1 MRQEILKFQYEE
13 YYTITHKGSN
23 PINYSV
29 GQTIPTDSWL
39 DNVFEYKG
47 KKRLDSPPSSK
58 RPLFV
63 VDEIY
68 TNNEEKYV
76 ENYGNPMC
84 TVRKE
89 YIMVVIERDG
99 DKLALKLFNGSK
111 IKVKGTSYFRVKKNV
126 EYITV
131 NTKTGDVYN
140 GYLKGFQKKKNY
152 SKKIRRNYF
161 RDCSLESIKSKI
173 RNYLN
178 IYKIEKSTSIAGDFV
193 NTFMDEIDQRLYE
206 NLNLDDRLFKFYLD
220 KRNIKY
226 PDNFGAYKNHLI
238 GPSIRKK
245 LKKNGG
251 KLVDAFMDEHNLH
264 GKILKKSLHECER
277 ISLDVYN
284 HARNMF
290 GDDKLNQDSGVII
303 PLLETLIHVNNSNTS
318 EGLKKIMTNS
328 EMDRYYQSF
337 KQVFVNSNMDTYTL
351 SDHVR
356 MYCELKRYGVDVKWN
371 ATNSTEFHNEHL
383 DWTDKLSHY
392 KNGTYNRIYPDI
404 LHKLLSKKIGDY
416 TPVLLTTSQEY
427 NEESATQSNCVKGY
441 VGRPESI
448 IVSLRNGDE
457 RATIEYQVK
466 LIDEKITIN
475 RVQSLGKRNQKLT
488 PDWDNVMLSLDKIM
502 LSFIKDKNFELVK
515 VIKENDMG
523 MKISSDS
530 KWGLTKW
537 GSTQLEWENSKISN
551 TNSFED
557 LFNII

>member
-1 MRQEILKFQYEE
+1 MKQEILKFQYEE
-13 YYTITHKGSN
+13 YVTITHKCSS
-23 PINYSV
+23 PINYTV
-29 GQTIPTDSWL
+29 PQVIPTDSWIE
-39 DNVFEYKG
+39 DIFEVS
-47 KKRLDSPPSSK
+47 RERPSDSPPSPK
-58 RPLFV
+58 KPLFV

-68 TNNEEKYV
+68 KNNEEKYV

-84 TVRKE
+84 TVRKD
-89 YIMVVIERDG
+89 YVMVVIERDG
-99 DKLALKLFNGSK
+99 DKLAMKLFYGGKTRS
-111 IKVKGTSYFRVKKNV
+111 KGTKYFKVKKNV

-140 GYLKGFQKKKNY
+140 GYLKGFQKKRNY

-161 RDCSLESIKSKI
+161 MECSLESMKNKI
-173 RNYLN
+173 RNYFNLF
-178 IYKIEKSTSIAGDFV
+178 KVDKSASISSDLV
-193 NTFMDEIDQRLYE
+193 NTFMDEIDKRLYE
-206 NLNLDDRLFKFYLD
+206 NLTLDDRLFKFYLD
-220 KRNIKY
+220 KRNVKY

-251 KLVDAFMDEHNLH
+251 KLVDAFMEEHNLK
-264 GKILKKSLHECER
+264 GKILKKSLHKCER

-284 HARNMF
+284 HACNVF
-290 GDDKLNQDSGVII
+290 GYDKLNQDSGVIV
-303 PLLETLIHVNNSNTS
+303 PLLETLTHVNNSIAS
-318 EGLKKIMTNS
+318 EGLKEIMTHS
-328 EMDRYYQSF
+328 EMDRYYQAF
-337 KQVFVNSNMDTYTL
+337 KEVFVNLNIDTYTL

-356 MYCELKRYGVDVKWN
+356 MYDELKRYNVDVKWN

-392 KNGTYNRIYPDI
+392 KNGTYTRIYPDI
-404 LHKLLSKKIGDY
+404 LHKLLSKNIGDY
-416 TPVLLTTSQEY
+416 TPVLLTTSEEY

-448 IVSLRNGDE
+448 IVSLRDDDE

-488 PDWDNVMLSLDKIM
+488 PDWDDVMLSLDKIM

-515 VIKENDMG
+515 VIKENGMG
-523 MKISSDS
+523 MKIISDS
-530 KWGLTKW
+530 KWELMSYGLIRLK
-537 GSTQLEWENSKISN
+537 WENPKISN
-551 TNSFED
+551 NNSFMD
-557 LFNII
+557 LFN

>member
-13 YYTITHKGSN
+13 YFTITHKECN
-23 PINYSV
+23 PIDYKV
-29 GQTIPTDSWL
+29 PHDIPTDAWL
-39 DNVFEYKG
+39 DDIFG
-47 KKRLDSPPSSK
+47 KETERLGPPPSSK

-63 VDEIY
+63 VDNIY
-68 TNNEEKYV
+68 NNNQEKYV

-84 TVRKE
+84 TVRKD
-89 YIMVVIERDG
+89 YVMVVIERDG
-99 DKLALKLFNGSK
+99 DKLALKLFYGG
-111 IKVKGTSYFRVKKNV
+111 KVRTKGTSYFRVKKNV

-140 GYLKGFQKKKNY
+140 GYLKGFQKKRNY

-161 RDCSLESIKSKI
+161 MECSLESMKSKI

-178 IYKIEKSTSIAGDFV
+178 IFKIEKSTSIASNLV
-193 NTFMDEIDQRLYE
+193 NVFMDEIDQRLYE
-206 NLNLDDRLFKFYLD
+206 NLKLDDRLFKFYLD
-220 KRNIKY
+220 KRNVKY

-251 KLVDAFMDEHNLH
+251 KLVDAFMDEHNLQ

-290 GDDKLNQDSGVII
+290 GDDKLNQDTGVII
-303 PLLETLIHVNNSNTS
+303 PLLEATTHINNPTS
-318 EGLKKIMTNS
+318 SEELKKIMTHK

-337 KQVFVNSNMDTYTL
+337 KEVFVNSNMDTYTL

-356 MYCELKRYGVDVKWN
+356 MYCELKRYGVDVRWN
-371 ATNSTEFHNEHL
+371 ATNSIEFHNEHL

-392 KNGTYNRIYPDI
+392 KNGTYTRIYPDL
-404 LHKLLSKKIGDY
+404 LHGLLSNKIGEYDA
-416 TPVLLTTSQEY
+416 VLLTTSKEY
-427 NEESATQSNCVKGY
+427 NEESTTQSNCVKGY
-441 VGRPESI
+441 VERPESI
-448 IVSLRNGDE
+448 IVSLRKDDE

-466 LIDEKITIN
+466 LVDEKITIN
-475 RVQSLGKRNQKLT
+475 RVQSLGKRNQRLT
-488 PDWDNVMLSLDKIM
+488 PDWDDVMLSLDKIM

-515 VIKENDMG
+515 VIKENAMG
-523 MKISSDS
+523 MKFSSNS
-530 KWGLTKW
+530 KWELTSW
-537 GSTQLEWENSKISN
+537 GSNQLKWENPKISN
-551 TNSFED
+551 NNNNSF
-557 LFNII
+557 

>member
-1 MRQEILKFQYEE
+1 MKQEILKFQYEE
-13 YYTITHKGSN
+13 YFTTTHKGYN
-23 PINYSV
+23 PIDYKAPHDV
-29 GQTIPTDSWL
+29 PTDSWIEDIF
-39 DNVFEYKG
+39 DNKTERHG
-47 KKRLDSPPSSK
+47 PPPSSK

-63 VDEIY
+63 VDKIY
-68 TNNEEKYV
+68 NNDEEKYV

-84 TVRKE
+84 TVRKD
-89 YIMVVIERDG
+89 YVMVVIERDG
-99 DKLALKLFNGSK
+99 DKLALKLFYGG
-111 IKVKGTSYFRVKKNV
+111 KVRTKGTSYFRVKKNV

-140 GYLKGFQKKKNY
+140 GYLKGFQKKRNY
-152 SKKIRRNYF
+152 SKKVRRNYF
-161 RDCSLESIKSKI
+161 MECSLESMKSKI
-173 RNYLN
+173 RNFLN
-178 IYKIEKSTSIAGDFV
+178 VFKIEKSTSIASNLV

-206 NLNLDDRLFKFYLD
+206 NLKLDDRLFKFYLD

-238 GPSIRKK
+238 GASIRKK

-251 KLVDAFMDEHNLH
+251 KLVDAFMDEHKLH

-290 GDDKLNQDSGVII
+290 GDDKLNQDSGVIV
-303 PLLETLIHVNNSNTS
+303 PLLETLTHINNSMAS
-318 EGLKKIMTNS
+318 EGLKKIMTHS

-337 KQVFVNSNMDTYTL
+337 KEVFVNSNMDTYTL

-371 ATNSTEFHNEHL
+371 ATNSIEFHNEHL

-392 KNGTYNRIYPDI
+392 KNGTYTRIYPEV
-404 LHKLLSKKIGDY
+404 LHRLLSNKIGEYDA
-416 TPVLLTTSQEY
+416 VLLTTSQEY

-466 LIDEKITIN
+466 LIDEKIIIN
-475 RVQSLGKRNQKLT
+475 RVQSLGKRNQRLT
-488 PDWDNVMLSLDKIM
+488 PNWDNVMLSLDEIM
-502 LSFIKDKNFELVK
+502 LLFIKDKNFELVK
-515 VIKENDMG
+515 VTKENGMG

-530 KWGLTKW
+530 KWELTPW
-537 GSTQLEWENSKISN
+537 GSRRLEWENPKISDN
-551 TNSFED
+551 SSFED
-557 LFNII
+557 LFN